1 MTGGGVMRRKN
12 KSRLQITIAIVCICF
27 FIGVLTGALSE
38 REINSYQCTALTD
51 YSSNYLGN
59 VRSFGE
65 LFIKH
70 GKYILSMWL
79 CGFIMP
85 GAVIILI
92 IIFVSGIFYGFSSAF
107 MSGQY
112 GVMYAVE
119 KLMPYNMLLIPVYI
133 FTAVWTI
140 LYVLRRYSNYGPK
153 SRIRRERRKH
163 MSEHVVI
170 LFLCLA
176 LNAAVCAI
184 ENIMH

>member
-1 MTGGGVMRRKN
+1 M
-12 KSRLQITIAIVCICF
+12 
-27 FIGVLTGALSE
+27 
-38 REINSYQCTALTD
+38 
-51 YSSNYLGN
+51 
-59 VRSFGE
+59 
-65 LFIKH
+65 
-70 GKYILSMWL
+70 
-79 CGFIMP
+79 
-85 GAVIILI
+85 I

-163 MSEHVVI
+163 MSEHAVI